1 MVSIPSTW
9 GHSFCI
15 SIWYHSFRN
24 TCMASKIYDTL
35 KSPPPE
41 NKTMKKASMAAIFIT
56 TFFYLCWG
64 CFGYAAFGSL
74 APGNLLTGFVFYKPY
89 WLIDFANACIVLHL
103 VGAYQLGW
111 TAGPFD
117 IVFFAAITL
126 TSSFLLC
133 NCYKTS
139 DPEHG
144 PGRNWSYSEAVA
156 MSLGEKE
163 PKSLCNICI

>member
-1 MVSIPSTW
+1 M
-9 GHSFCI
+9 GE
-15 SIWYHSFRN
+15 
-24 TCMASKIYDTL
+24 ASLLLHKEEEEEAESSVNRTAVAHI
-35 KSPPPE
+35 
-41 NKTMKKASMAAIFIT
+41 IT
-56 TFFYLCWG
+56 RVL
-64 CFGYAAFGSL
+64 SL
-74 APGNLLTGFVFYKPY
+74 AWSV
-89 WLIDFANACIVLHL
+89 A
-103 VGAYQLGW
+103 QLGW
-111 TAGPFD
+111 TAGPFA

-126 TSSFLLC
+126 TSSFFLC